1 MTQQA
6 ADDGA
11 AQTILVRKLIA
22 AHGSEAPF
30 GHGLFPGR
38 NIAEILGVG
47 ALNAADGGDAHAVEV
62 GARFGGVALKI
73 AVERAVLLGDGEL
86 VAGLGEMVHADVE
99 IAGLEKFEQA
109 HAEDFEFFHAF
120 REMRGEG
127 ALLFLQP
134 RHVCVAEESYAVRGE
149 SENLIHGV
157 GESDCRLVGKAVNQI
172 DVDAIKAKIARGEE
186 QVARHFVRL
195 DAVHRLLHFGMEVL
209 NAHAETVE
217 AEFVQRF
224 EMLARGYT
232 GVDFDPNLTVGVE
245 MEMFFREC
253 EEILDLLGCQVGG
266 SAAAPMELDY
276 GAILRDAL
284 ADALQLLLEN
294 AEVGRRD
301 AFVFL
306 NDDVARAKET
316 EAFTEG
322 NMHVQRDRRSG
333 MLGFFM
339 HFFQIDRAE
348 SVVPDRSGGI
358 AGIARPWTIVLCEEF
373 LAYVELATHVLKA
386 WMCECHARRLL
397 PHLRSGSGLLKQ
409 RVLASFDKELGIL
422 DRRILQDT
430 VAKVE
435 DVAAASQGVDGGQSH
450 IANFVGRSQ

>member
-1 MTQQA
+1 M
-6 ADDGA
+6 
-11 AQTILVRKLIA
+11 R
-22 AHGSEAPF
+22 EC
-30 GHGLFPGR
+30 R
-38 NIAEILGVG
+38 
-47 ALNAADGGDAHAVEV
+47 GDTHAVEV

-73 AVERAVLLGDGEL
+73 AVERAVLLRNGEF
-86 VAGLGEMVHADVE
+86 VAGLSEVVHADVE
-99 IAGLEKFEQA
+99 IPSLEKLEQA
-109 HAEDFEFFHAF
+109 YAEDFEFLHAF
-120 REMRGEG
+120 REMCGEG

-134 RHVCVAEESYAVRGE
+134 RHVRVAEESDTIRGE
-149 SENLIHGV
+149 FENLNHGV
-157 GESDCRLVGKAVNQI
+157 GESDCRLEGKAVNQI
-172 DVDAIKAKIARGEE
+172 DVDAIEAEIASGEE
-186 QVARHFVRL
+186 QVARHLVRL
-195 DAVHRLLHFGMEVL
+195 DAVHRLLHVGMEVL

-217 AEFVQRF
+217 AEFAQRF

-245 MEMFFREC
+245 MEMFFCEC

-301 AFVFL
+301 VLVFL
-306 NDDVARAKET
+306 NDDVTRAKQAET
-316 EAFTEG
+316 FAEG
-322 NMHVQRDRRSG
+322 NVHVQRNGGPGAVGLFVHPFEVSG
-333 MLGFFM
+333 
-339 HFFQIDRAE
+339 AE
-348 SVVPDRSGGI
+348 SVVPDRGGRI
-358 AGIARPWTIVLCEEF
+358 TGIARPGTIVLCEEF
-373 LAYVELATHVLKA
+373 LAYVELATHLLKA

-409 RVLASFDKELGIL
+409 RLLASFDKEPGIL
-422 DRRILQDT
+422 DRRMLQNA
-430 VAKVE
+430 VAQVE